1 MAIDVSQLQKIAEGR
16 EAEMF
21 AWEDGKVLRLYREG
35 EGAAVAQ
42 EAWRL
47 EVATSCGVRVPESY
61 GVLEVGGRTG
71 IVMERI
77 AGPDLLLELNA
88 KPWHLLHVGGI
99 WGRTQA
105 DINSRQAPPE
115 LEPARVR
122 LQRSIERSP
131 RIAGDLKE
139 AAFKQ
144 LESLPDGDRLLHGDF
159 HPANIMRNG
168 NEFVVIDWSNVTRGP
183 AEADFYRSYLM
194 GTLGDLPPG
203 TPWLIR
209 NFARF
214 GRRIVRGG
222 FVRSYRR
229 VLKPDPAIID
239 AWKLPIVVARITEGI
254 EPEFPALERMA
265 RQLIGDKDA
274 ARP

>member
-1 MAIDVSQLQKIAEGR
+1 MTTGVSQLKKIAEGR

-21 AWEDGKVLRLYREG
+21 EWEDGRVLRLYREG
-35 EGAAVAQ
+35 QGGGAGYQA
-42 EAWRL
+42 RL
-47 EVATSCGVRVPESY
+47 LEMASACGVRVPESY
-61 GVLEVGGRTG
+61 GVVELGGRTG

-77 AGPDLLLELNA
+77 AGPDLLAEVGA

-105 DINSRQAPPE
+105 DINSRQAPME
-115 LEPARVR
+115 LEPTRVR
-122 LQRSIERSP
+122 FQRIIERSP
-131 RIAGDLKE
+131 HIAGDFKE
-139 AAFKQ
+139 AALKQ
-144 LESLPDGDRLLHGDF
+144 TGSLPDGNRLLHGDC
-159 HPANIMRNG
+159 HPANIMRHG
-168 NEFVVIDWSNVTRGP
+168 DELVVIDWSNVSRGP

-194 GTLGDLPPG
+194 CTLGDLPPG

-214 GRRIVRGG
+214 GRRILRGG

-229 VLKPDPAIID
+229 ASKPDPAVVD
-239 AWKLPIVVARITEGI
+239 AWKLPVVVARIAEGI
-254 EPEFPALERMA
+254 EAEFPALERMA

>member
-1 MAIDVSQLQKIAEGR
+1 MTTDVAHLKKIAEGR

-21 AWEDGKVLRLYREG
+21 AWEDGRVLRLYREG
-35 EGAAVAQ
+35 QGSGAGYQA
-42 EAWRL
+42 RL
-47 EVATSCGVRVPESY
+47 LEMASACGVRVPESY
-61 GVLEVGGRTG
+61 GVVEVGGRTG
-71 IVMERI
+71 FLMEHL

-105 DINSRQAPPE
+105 DINSRQAPME
-115 LEPARVR
+115 VEPTRSR
-122 LQRSIERSP
+122 LRRMIEQSNH
-131 RIAGDLKE
+131 IAADLKPP
-139 AAFKQ
+139 A
-144 LESLPDGDRLLHGDF
+144 LERIDSLPDGDRLLHGDC

-168 NEFVVIDWSNVTRGP
+168 DEFVVIDWNNVSRGP

-214 GRRIVRGG
+214 GRRILRDG
-222 FVRSYRR
+222 FVRAYRR
-229 VLKPDPAIID
+229 VLKPDAAVVD
-239 AWKLPIVVARITEGI
+239 AWKLPIVVARIAEGI
-254 EPEFPALERMA
+254 EPEFSALERMA
-265 RQLIGDKDA
+265 RRLIGDKDA
-274 ARP
+274 ART